1 MEEFLFGNVI
11 DAVFSQVMILLK
23 EKTLQLVHEIP
34 DEIKSLCL
42 VGDQVRLQQVL
53 SDFLLNI
60 AHYAPSPNG
69 WVEIKVSSDF
79 KLIQD
84 WNELVHLQLRYG
96 CQIFSVSEEAMV
108 HGSF

>member
-34 DEIKSLCL
+34 NEIKSLCL

-53 SDFLLNI
+53 SDFLFNI

-69 WVEIKVSSDF
+69 WVEIKVSPGF

-84 WNELVHLQLRYG
+84 GNEVHLQLRYG
-96 CQIFSVSEEAMV
+96 CQIFSVSEEAIL
-108 HGSF
+108 HESF